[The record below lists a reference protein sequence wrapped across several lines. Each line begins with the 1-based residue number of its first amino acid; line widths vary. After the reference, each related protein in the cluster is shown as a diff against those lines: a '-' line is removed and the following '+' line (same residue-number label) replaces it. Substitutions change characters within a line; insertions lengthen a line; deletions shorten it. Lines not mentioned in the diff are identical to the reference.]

1 MVDSLPE
8 NDATCTEL
16 LETLVDYL
24 PKRFPTL
31 FDAIPSEKPSAVPYG
46 IHNKVTGETFTNIS
60 ELKGVD
66 ALMVVTR

>member
-8 NDATCTEL
+8 NDAACTEL

-24 PKRFPTL
+24 PKRYPTL
-31 FDAIPSEKPSAVPYG
+31 FDAIPAEKPNTVPNG

-60 ELKGVD
+60 ALNGVD